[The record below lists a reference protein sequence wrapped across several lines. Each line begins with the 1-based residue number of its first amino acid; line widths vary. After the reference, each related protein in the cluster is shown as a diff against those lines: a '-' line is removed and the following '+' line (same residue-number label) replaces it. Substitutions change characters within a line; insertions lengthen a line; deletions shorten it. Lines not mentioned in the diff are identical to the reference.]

1 MSRDQIQSSTTTA
14 TQPLTEAEMISR
26 IIAGERELFYDL
38 IKPCERAAFL
48 TAFSVLKSEA
58 DAEEVV
64 QEAALKAYKALGGFR
79 GEAKFSTWL
88 VKITLN
94 EARMRLRRSRAESEV
109 PLQEFMDDS
118 EGDYTPA
125 VLTDWREI
133 PSEALDRKELRETL
147 QRALDELPEKYREV
161 LISRDVRE
169 MNIQETAHLLGISE
183 GMVKTRLFRARLLMQ
198 KILAPELRANGKR
211 YERLIMVLDCKHVW
225 REISNYIDGD
235 LDPAVRASMEKHLA
249 HCRHCA
255 AVLDS
260 THNILYL
267 IADERTFTLPVGFSE
282 RLRAR
287 LESELE
293 KSEPAGR

>member
-1 MSRDQIQSSTTTA
+1 LSRDQIQSSTTTA

-109 PLQEFMDDS
+109 SLEDFVDDS
-118 EGDYTPA
+118 DSDYTPA

-133 PSEALDRKELRETL
+133 PSEALDRKGLREIL

-169 MNIQETAHLLGISE
+169 LNIEETAQLLGISI
-183 GMVKTRLFRARLLMQ
+183 GMVKTRLFRARLMMQ
-198 KILAPELRANGKR
+198 KIVAPELGAHGKR
-211 YERLIMVLDCKHVW
+211 YTR
-225 REISNYIDGD
+225 G
-235 LDPAVRASMEKHLA
+235 
-249 HCRHCA
+249 
-255 AVLDS
+255 
-260 THNILYL
+260 
-267 IADERTFTLPVGFSE
+267 
-282 RLRAR
+282 
-287 LESELE
+287 
-293 KSEPAGR
+293 

>member
-94 EARMRLRRSRAESEV
+94 EARMQLRRSRAKSEV
-109 PLQEFMDDS
+109 SLEDFVDGSDS
-118 EGDYTPA
+118 DYTPA

-133 PSEALDRKELRETL
+133 PSEALDRKELR
-147 QRALDELPEKYREV
+147 ALLRRGLEELPEKYREV

-169 MNIQETAHLLGISE
+169 LNIEETAQLLGISI
-183 GMVKTRLFRARLLMQ
+183 GMVKTRLFRARLMMQ
-198 KILAPELRANGKR
+198 KIVAPELRAHGKR
-211 YERLIMVLDCKHVW
+211 YTR
-225 REISNYIDGD
+225 G
-235 LDPAVRASMEKHLA
+235 
-249 HCRHCA
+249 
-255 AVLDS
+255 
-260 THNILYL
+260 
-267 IADERTFTLPVGFSE
+267 
-282 RLRAR
+282 
-287 LESELE
+287 
-293 KSEPAGR
+293 

>member
-94 EARMRLRRSRAESEV
+94 EARMRLRRSRAEAEV
-109 PLQEFMDDS
+109 SLEDFVDGSDS
-118 EGDYTPA
+118 DYTPA

-133 PSEALDRKELRETL
+133 PSEALDRKELREIL

-169 MNIQETAHLLGISE
+169 LNIDETAQLLGISI
-183 GMVKTRLFRARLLMQ
+183 GMVKTRLFRARLMMQ
-198 KILAPELRANGKR
+198 KIVAPELRAHGKSYTR
-211 YERLIMVLDCKHVW
+211 
-225 REISNYIDGD
+225 G
-235 LDPAVRASMEKHLA
+235 
-249 HCRHCA
+249 
-255 AVLDS
+255 
-260 THNILYL
+260 
-267 IADERTFTLPVGFSE
+267 
-282 RLRAR
+282 
-287 LESELE
+287 
-293 KSEPAGR
+293 